1 MARKVTVLVT
11 LKLCLNMDE
20 GIEVSEVMGE
30 MDRTFTSNTDGADI
44 EDDELM
50 DYEVSAQQ
58 MSKITSIKVTAID
71 FDTDG
76 NKKLAKSLA
85 SKTIGQVFNVEH
97 EEDEDPLDLLA
108 DVISDDI
115 GWCINSLSG
124 DVVEG

>member
-1 MARKVTVLVT
+1 
-11 LKLCLNMDE
+11 
-20 GIEVSEVMGE
+20 
-30 MDRTFTSNTDGADI
+30 
-44 EDDELM
+44 
-50 DYEVSAQQ
+50 
-58 MSKITSIKVTAID
+58 MSKTTSIKVTAID

-97 EEDEDPLDLLA
+97 DEDEDTLDLLA

-124 DVVEG
+124 EVVEG

>member
-1 MARKVTVLVT
+1 
-11 LKLCLNMDE
+11 
-20 GIEVSEVMGE
+20 
-30 MDRTFTSNTDGADI
+30 
-44 EDDELM
+44 
-50 DYEVSAQQ
+50 
-58 MSKITSIKVTAID
+58 MSKTTSIKVTAID

-97 EEDEDPLDLLA
+97 DEDEDPLDLLA

-124 DVVEG
+124 EVVEG

>member
-20 GIEVSEVMGE
+20 GIEVSEVMDE

-50 DYEVSAQQ
+50 DYEVSDSK

-97 EEDEDPLDLLA
+97 DE
-108 DVISDDI
+108 V
-115 GWCINSLSG
+115 SLQ
-124 DVVEG
+124 